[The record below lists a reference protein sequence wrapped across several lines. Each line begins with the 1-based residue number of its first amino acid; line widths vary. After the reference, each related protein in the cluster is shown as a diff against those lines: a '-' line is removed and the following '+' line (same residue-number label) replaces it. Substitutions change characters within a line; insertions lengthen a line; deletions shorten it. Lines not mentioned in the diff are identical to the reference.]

1 MKQQLCLLDILQI
14 RIYTRIRIL
23 GTVLGKGCVAEPA
36 PAVDLLTI
44 EFKSN
49 TNTNTNNLFSNQQ
62 SIQLTTLYNI
72 VSVKK
77 NLL

>member
-36 PAVDLLTI
+36 PAVD
-44 EFKSN
+44 
-49 TNTNTNNLFSNQQ
+49 
-62 SIQLTTLYNI
+62 
-72 VSVKK
+72 
-77 NLL
+77 